1 MSDLPVK
8 RDRGGLDDQPYH
20 ELVIEAIDETG
31 LREARERRMARLRR
45 LWNERRFLFRV
56 GLVGL
61 VVSTALAFLIP
72 KRYTAIARLMPP
84 DQSAG
89 GLSSMLAA
97 ITDKTGLGAAGGLA
111 AMAESALGIR
121 TTAELFIGILQS
133 DTVEDDLIQKFNLQ
147 KRYRDRYIIDAR
159 KDLAKHTDIDEDRK
173 NGIITLKVT
182 DNDPQLAHSMAQEYV
197 NQLNWVVSH
206 LSTSSARRERIFL
219 GKELVQTNQRLENDE
234 KAFSRFA
241 SKNTAIDI
249 PEQGKAML
257 TSASFVQGQ
266 LIAAESQLEGLR
278 QIYTDNNARVRAL
291 QAQVNELKQQLAK
304 LGGKGSGEP
313 ADPNALY
320 PSIRQL
326 PVLGVPYADL
336 YRSVKVDEV
345 VFEMLTEQYEAAK
358 VKEAREI
365 PTVMVLD
372 VPHVPTKKSF
382 PPHILL
388 ALLGTLLSLIGGVV
402 WVLGRDAWHSA
413 NPGDPGKALAADV
426 FNDVSAMLPWRATNG
441 SRAHAAWS
449 KAFGRFTNRK
459 NASDDDSAGQ
469 TENLDAGTV
478 VQTPPGRVPKEET
491 R

>member
-8 RDRGGLDDQPYH
+8 PNPASLDDQPYNG
-20 ELVIEAIDETG
+20 LVIEAINETS
-31 LREARERRMARLRR
+31 LREARERKMARLRR
-45 LWNERRFLFRV
+45 LWNNRRFLLRV
-56 GLVGL
+56 TAVGL
-61 VVSTALAFLIP
+61 VVSTALAFLTP
-72 KRYTAIARLMPP
+72 KRYTSVARLMPP
-84 DQSAG
+84 DQSSG
-89 GLSSMLAA
+89 GLGSMLAA
-97 ITDKTGLGAAGGLA
+97 LTDKTGLGAAGGLA

-133 DTVEDDLIQKFNLQ
+133 ETVQDDLIHKFNLQ
-147 KRYRDRYIIDAR
+147 KRYHDRYLYDAR
-159 KDLAKHTDIDEDRK
+159 KDLASHTDIDEDRK
-173 NGIITLKVT
+173 NGILTIKVT
-182 DNDPQLAHSMAQEYV
+182 DRDPGMAHAMAQEYV
-197 NQLNWVVSH
+197 DQLNWVVNH

-219 GKELVQTNQRLENDE
+219 EEEVKKSSQRLEDDE

-278 QIYTDNNARVRAL
+278 QIYTDNNARVRTL
-291 QAQVNELKQQLAK
+291 QAQVNELKQQLEK
-304 LGGKGSGEP
+304 LSGKGGEP

-336 YRSVKVDEV
+336 YRNVKVDEV
-345 VFEMLTEQYEAAK
+345 IFAMLTQQYEAAK

-372 VPHVPTKKSF
+372 VPQVPKKKSF

-388 ALLGTLLSLIGGVV
+388 AFLGTLLSLIGGVV
-402 WVLGRDAWHSA
+402 WVLGHAAWHA
-413 NPGDPGKALAADV
+413 ADPGDPGKALAADV
-426 FNDVSAMLPWRATNG
+426 MNDVSAMMPWRATNG

-449 KAFGRFTNRK
+449 RTFGRFANRK
-459 NASDDDSAGQ
+459 NAVEEDAAQ
-469 TENLDAGTV
+469 TENLDAGNGSPG
-478 VQTPPGRVPKEET
+478 PPGHLPKEET

>member
-8 RDRGGLDDQPYH
+8 PSRNNFDDQPYNG
-20 ELVIEAIDETG
+20 LVIEAINETS
-31 LREARERRMARLRR
+31 LREARERKMERLRR
-45 LWNERRFLFRV
+45 LWNNRRFLLRV
-56 GLVGL
+56 GAVGL
-61 VVSTALAFLIP
+61 VVSTVLAFLIP
-72 KRYTAIARLMPP
+72 KQYTSVARLMPP

-97 ITDKTGLGAAGGLA
+97 LTDKTGFGAGSGLA

-121 TTAELFIGILQS
+121 TTAELFIGFLQS
-133 DTVEDDLIQKFNLQ
+133 ESVEDDLIHKFDLQ
-147 KRYRDRYIIDAR
+147 KRYHDRYLYDAR
-159 KDLAKHTDIDEDRK
+159 KSLAAHTDIEEDRK
-173 NGIITLKVT
+173 NGIITIKVT
-182 DNDPQLAHSMAQEYV
+182 DHNPGLAHAMAQEYV

-219 GKELVQTNQRLENDE
+219 EGELKQTKQRMEEDE

-249 PEQGKAML
+249 QEQGKAML
-257 TSASFVQGQ
+257 TSASLVQGQ

-291 QAQVNELKQQLAK
+291 QAQVDALKQQLAK
-304 LGGKGSGEP
+304 LSGNGAGEP

-336 YRSVKVDEV
+336 YRNVKVDEV
-345 VFEMLTEQYEAAK
+345 VFEMLTTQYEAAK

-372 VPHVPTKKSF
+372 APQVPTKKSF
-382 PPHILL
+382 PPHILFMF
-388 ALLGTLLSLIGGVV
+388 LGTLLSLIGGVA
-402 WVLGRDAWHSA
+402 WVLGAAAWRA
-413 NPGDPGKALAADV
+413 ADPDDPGKALAADV
-426 FNDVSAMLPWRATNG
+426 LTDVGALLPWKATNG

-449 KAFGRFTNRK
+449 KSFGRFSSRK
-459 NASDDDSAGQ
+459 DVADEKTAGHDEHLEASKVSPA
-469 TENLDAGTV
+469 
-478 VQTPPGRVPKEET
+478 PPGRLPKEET
-491 R
+491 Q